1 MEASE
6 YPQVTVGEGYAVA
19 GDLHALGEGYG
30 FRKLRKGLG
39 VTAFGVNV
47 ISIPQGF
54 ETGSHYHD
62 EQEELYFVHRGAI
75 EMEFGDGTTHR
86 LEEGGSARVDA
97 ATPRKVRNVGDGDA
111 VYLCA
116 GGKDG
121 YVGRDGR
128 LPDGEQRVSGPPGA
142 A

>member
-6 YPQVTVGEGYAVA
+6 YPNVTVGEGYAVA
-19 GDLHALGEGYG
+19 TDLDALGEGYG

-47 ISIPQGF
+47 IVMPPGYESGM
-54 ETGSHYHD
+54 HYHD
-62 EQEELYFVHRGAI
+62 TQEEIYFVHRGTI
-75 EMEFGDGTTHR
+75 EMVFGDGSAHR
-86 LEEGGSARVDA
+86 IEEGGSARVDA
-97 ATPRKVRNVGDGDA
+97 PTLRKVRNVGDVDA
-111 VYLCA
+111 VYLSA

-128 LPDGEQRVSGPPGA
+128 APEGEQRVSGPPGA